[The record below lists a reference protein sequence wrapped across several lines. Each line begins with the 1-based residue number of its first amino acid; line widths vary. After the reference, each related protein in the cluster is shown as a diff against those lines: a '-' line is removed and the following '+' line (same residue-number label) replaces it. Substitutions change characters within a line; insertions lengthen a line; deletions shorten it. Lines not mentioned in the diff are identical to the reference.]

1 MTKQTRNNNL
11 IVIRK
16 TTKLLG
22 VNTKTFRCWEQEKKS
37 ISRELLGFVSGLI

>member
-22 VNTKTFRCWEQEKKS
+22 VNTKTFRCWEQEKNPYHENCWGS
-37 ISRELLGFVSGLI
+37 SVV